1 MSSCCLLQLSQSLD
15 EVYASAGVTP
25 LIIIPHTNFDE
36 VTVKYHSIGG
46 VKDGAGGVADN
57 VTADDGLIL
66 QKEGNNIYIIIPF
79 MDHPRLLEAVE
90 EQISLVLQSKFGR
103 VLTYVDVVGGLGP
116 RGEDG
121 RRKYLVDA
129 PMDGQTGSAG
139 ASFAPSKRRYHNSPR

>member
-1 MSSCCLLQLSQSLD
+1 MRISLSTLRKIIRESVNESRFAMPSLSLTNLANALKAD
-15 EVYASAGVTP
+15 GMPVAGV
-25 LIIIPHTNFDE
+25 
-36 VTVKYHSIGG
+36 
-46 VKDGAGGVADN
+46 DN

>member
-1 MSSCCLLQLSQSLD
+1 MNESRFAMPSLSLTNLANALKAD
-15 EVYASAGVTP
+15 GMPVAGV
-25 LIIIPHTNFDE
+25 
-36 VTVKYHSIGG
+36 
-46 VKDGAGGVADN
+46 DN